1 MRIKGFYTAKPTL
14 NELYTE
20 DPLLFNGLA
29 LPAGMDD
36 TTARSVIL
44 QELGEL
50 QTVFPRA
57 ADCRAY
63 IPIWCAANSEA
74 WQRMY
79 DALTADYNPIHN
91 YDRTDTETET
101 AAGGTSETES
111 STSADNETRSTTG
124 TGSENYKRGEKETIT
139 DTQNSSF
146 TGSTQA
152 GGQDTTTRSRQGFNS
167 ATFVPADQ
175 DVVALGSNN
184 NSTSATT
191 GSGTQL
197 RGTEQNDEHKRTNVE
212 SGTRTNKNDSSKSRT
227 QSSADSRNRTLHS
240 SGNIGVTTSQQMIES
255 ELTLRKAWTMYGIIC
270 EAFKRDFCVGVW

>member
-14 NELYTE
+14 NELYAD

-29 LPAGMDD
+29 LPVGMDS
-36 TTARSVIL
+36 TVARSIIL

-50 QTVFPRA
+50 QTIFPRA

-63 IPIWCAANSEA
+63 IPIWCAANAEA

-101 AAGGTSETES
+101 VA
-111 STSADNETRSTTG
+111 G
-124 TGSENYKRGEKETIT
+124 TGSETNTTGEQETIV

-152 GGQDTTTRSRQGFNS
+152 GGQDTTTRNRQGYNS
-167 ATFVPADQ
+167 AAFVPADQ
-175 DVVALGSNN
+175 DVVALGAKNDS
-184 NSTSATT
+184 SSATT
-191 GSGTQL
+191 GSGTQS
-197 RGTEQNDEHKRTNVE
+197 RGADRNE
-212 SGTRTNKNDSSKSRT
+212 SRERSSAESRTRTLT
-227 QSSADSRNRTLHS
+227 SA
-240 SGNIGVTTSQQMIES
+240 GNIGVTTNQQMIEAEVS
-255 ELTLRKAWTMYGIIC
+255 MRSRWTLYGIIC
-270 EAFKRDFCVGVW
+270 EAFKRDLCVEVW